1 MFHSFRHSSITYKLK
16 LNGGDIKA
24 VQGDSGHSQVR
35 MVTDVYSH
43 ILDDDRKNNAQLF
56 QEAFYDHKP
65 TKKPEQELNLPE
77 GLTPETL
84 SAMLADPEMSAL
96 LSMLANKLNKK

>member
-1 MFHSFRHSSITYKLK
+1 
-16 LNGGDIKA
+16 
-24 VQGDSGHSQVR
+24 

-43 ILDDDRKNNAQLF
+43 ILDDDLKNNAQLF

-77 GLTPETL
+77 GLTPEIL